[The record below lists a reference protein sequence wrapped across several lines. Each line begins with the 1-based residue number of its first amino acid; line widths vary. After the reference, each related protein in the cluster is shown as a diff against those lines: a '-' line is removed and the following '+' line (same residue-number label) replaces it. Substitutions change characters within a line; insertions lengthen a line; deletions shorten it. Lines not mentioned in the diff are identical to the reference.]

1 MKEEILKVMKEA
13 GRPMSAG
20 EVEKLL
26 KADRKEIDKAFKAL
40 KEEGK
45 SFLRCVANGNRRN
58 SFRTMLLHVSAVCV
72 IHEPLNLYY

>member
-26 KADRKEIDKAFKAL
+26 KADRKEIDKAFKAQ

-45 SFLRCVANGNRRN
+45 IVSPVRCKW
-58 SFRTMLLHVSAVCV
+58 
-72 IHEPLNLYY
+72 EPAE

>member
-1 MKEEILKVMKEA
+1 MTMKEEILKVMKEA

-26 KADRKEIDKAFKAL
+26 KVDRKEIDKAFKAL

-45 SFLRCVANGNRRN
+45 IVSPVRCKW
-58 SFRTMLLHVSAVCV
+58 
-72 IHEPLNLYY
+72 EPAE

>member
-1 MKEEILKVMKEA
+1 MTMKEEILKVMKEA

-45 SFLRCVANGNRRN
+45 IVSLVRCKW
-58 SFRTMLLHVSAVCV
+58 
-72 IHEPLNLYY
+72 EPAE

>member
-1 MKEEILKVMKEA
+1 MTMKEEILKVMKEA
-13 GRPMSAG
+13 GKPMSAG

-45 SFLRCVANGNRRN
+45 IVSPVRCKW
-58 SFRTMLLHVSAVCV
+58 
-72 IHEPLNLYY
+72 EPAE

>member
-1 MKEEILKVMKEA
+1 MTMKEEILKVMKEA

-45 SFLRCVANGNRRN
+45 I
-58 SFRTMLLHVSAVCV
+58 RTMLLHVSAVCV

>member
-1 MKEEILKVMKEA
+1 MTMKEEILKVMIEA

-45 SFLRCVANGNRRN
+45 IVSPVRCKW
-58 SFRTMLLHVSAVCV
+58 
-72 IHEPLNLYY
+72 EPAE

>member
-1 MKEEILKVMKEA
+1 MTMKEEILKVMKEA

-45 SFLRCVANGNRRN
+45 I
-58 SFRTMLLHVSAVCV
+58 VSAVRCKW
-72 IHEPLNLYY
+72 EPAE